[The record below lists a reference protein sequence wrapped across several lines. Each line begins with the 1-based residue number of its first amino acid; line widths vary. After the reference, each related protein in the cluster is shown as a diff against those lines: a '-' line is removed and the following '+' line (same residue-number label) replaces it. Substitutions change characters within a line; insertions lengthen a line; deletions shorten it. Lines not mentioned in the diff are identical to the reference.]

1 MKYCQKIYFGMPGT
15 GKSHEVHENIIKN
28 ELSVEDDENIINT
41 VFHPEYSYGDFMGK
55 LLPITNGSK
64 QVEYNYY
71 EGFFLKALAQA
82 YKSILNKENKNV
94 VLIIDEINRGNSSAI
109 FGSIFQL
116 LDRKENGW
124 SSYSINISDMELNKL
139 VELMHLEKDPN
150 SEKYRIQNSSNSYKT
165 LEELFSDTELKNLS
179 LSSKQIKIPTNLSI
193 IGTMNTSDES
203 IYYMDSAFKRRW
215 DWEYINN
222 YWGREKESEEACPD
236 IFNEQT
242 RANGTNYFI
251 LKDLDSFIDTNGT
264 QRWVSFI
271 NSINKFLIENSDIIR
286 GVEDKQIGYWFIK
299 PKKDESSD
307 ILLIPEDKIKNKLM
321 FFLWDSV
328 FSRDKEPLNKLISTD
343 ENKIKLRT
351 FGEFQDITDKFIEKI
366 MEKYKD
372 DSF

>member
-1 MKYCQKIYFGMPGT
+1 MPGT
-15 GKSHEVHENIIKN
+15 GKSHKVHENIIKN
-28 ELSVEDDENIINT
+28 DLNVEDNENIINT

-55 LLPITNGSK
+55 LLPITNASK

-82 YKSILNKENKNV
+82 YKNILNKENKNV

-109 FGSIFQL
+109 FGSVFQL
-116 LDRKENGW
+116 LDRNKNGW

-139 VELMHLEKDPN
+139 VELMNLEKDPN
-150 SEKYRIQNSSNSYKT
+150 SEKYRIQKSSDSYET
-165 LEELFSDTELKNLS
+165 LEDLFLDTELNNLS
-179 LSSKQIKIPTNLSI
+179 LSSKQIKIPANLSI

-222 YWGREKESEEACPD
+222 YWGREKEPEEVCPD
-236 IFNEQT
+236 IFNEQIRT
-242 RANGTNYFI
+242 NGTSYFI
-251 LKDLDSFIDTNGT
+251 LKELDSFIDTQGT

-271 NSINKFLIENSDIIR
+271 NSINKFLIENADIVR

-299 PKKDESSD
+299 AKKVESSGT
-307 ILLIPEDKIKNKLM
+307 LLIPKEKIKNKLM

-328 FSRDKEPLNKLISTD
+328 FSREKEPLNELLSTNG
-343 ENKIKLRT
+343 NKIKLRT